1 MSAGYFCPT
10 ARSGLDCSE
19 RSERRPV
26 TIPALAIRTTVPTVA
41 ARGRVRQRAGDGREP
56 VRSSVAGEGAMC
68 DVAGV
73 QGGVGLDGA
82 GHAAVDG
89 GKLVINRHHDASFNS
104 GQYRDARLQ
113 GCKGL

>member
-1 MSAGYFCPT
+1 
-10 ARSGLDCSE
+10 
-19 RSERRPV
+19 
-26 TIPALAIRTTVPTVA
+26 
-41 ARGRVRQRAGDGREP
+41 
-56 VRSSVAGEGAMC
+56 MC

-104 GQYRDARLQ
+104 GQMYRDARLQ